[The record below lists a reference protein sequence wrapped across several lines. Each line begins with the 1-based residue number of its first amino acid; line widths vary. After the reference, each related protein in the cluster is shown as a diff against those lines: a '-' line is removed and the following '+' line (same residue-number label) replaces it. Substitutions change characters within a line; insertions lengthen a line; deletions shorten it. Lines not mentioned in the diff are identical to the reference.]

1 MQVILIENVEGLG
14 KTNDMVTVKG
24 GYGRNYLLPR
34 KMALMANDSNRKI
47 ANEILAQANR
57 REEKVL
63 SQYQGLVDKI
73 NTEAIKVGAK
83 VGTTGKIF
91 GSVTNV
97 QLAEAIKKA
106 TGEEVDRRKITI
118 KSEEVKQ
125 LGEYE
130 AQLVLH
136 PKVKVDFN
144 FEVISE

>member
-1 MQVILIENVEGLG
+1 MQVILIENVKGLG
-14 KTNDMVTVKG
+14 KANDTIEVKG

-34 KMALMANDSNRKI
+34 KLALMANASNKKI
-47 ANEILAQANR
+47 AAEIVAQANR

-63 SQYQGLVDKI
+63 SQYEGLVEKI
-73 NTEAIKVGAK
+73 NSEVIKVGAK

-118 KSEEVKQ
+118 TSEEVKQ

>member
-1 MQVILIENVEGLG
+1 MQVILIENVKGLG
-14 KTNDMVTVKG
+14 KANDLVEVKG
-24 GYGRNYLLPR
+24 GYGRNFLLPNR
-34 KMALMANDSNRKI
+34 LALMANKSNKKI
-47 ANEILAQANR
+47 AGEIVAQAER
-57 REEKVL
+57 REQKVL
-63 SQYQGLVDKI
+63 SQFEGLVEKIKDK
-73 NTEAIKVGAK
+73 TIKVGAK

-97 QLAEAIKKA
+97 QLAEAIKKN

-118 KSEEVKQ
+118 LSEEVKT

>member
-1 MQVILIENVEGLG
+1 MQVILIENVKGLG
-14 KTNDMVTVKG
+14 KTNDLIEVKG

-34 KMALMANDSNRKI
+34 KLALMANESNKKK
-47 ANEILAQANR
+47 AAEIFAQAQR

-63 SQYQGLVDKI
+63 SQYQGLVEKI
-73 NTEAIKVGAK
+73 NSESIKVGAK

-118 KSEEVKQ
+118 ISEEVKQ

>member
-14 KTNDMVTVKG
+14 KTNDLITVKG

-63 SQYQGLVDKI
+63 SKYQVLVDKI

>member
-1 MQVILIENVEGLG
+1 MDVILIENVKGLG
-14 KTNDMVTVKG
+14 KANDLVKVKG
-24 GYGRNYLLPR
+24 GYGRNYLLPNR
-34 KMALMANDSNRKI
+34 LALMANKSNKKI
-47 ANEILAQANR
+47 AGEIVAQAER
-57 REEKVL
+57 REQKVL
-63 SQYQGLVDKI
+63 SQFEGLVEKI
-73 NTEAIKVGAK
+73 NSNSIKVGAK

-97 QLAEAIKKA
+97 QLADAIKKT

-118 KSEEVKQ
+118 LSEEVKTV
-125 LGEYE
+125 GEYQ

>member
-1 MQVILIENVEGLG
+1 MQVILIENVKGLG
-14 KTNDMVTVKG
+14 KVNDLIEVKG
-24 GYGRNYLLPR
+24 GYGRNFLLPNR
-34 KMALMANDSNRKI
+34 LALMANKSNKKI
-47 ANEILAQANR
+47 AAEIVSQAQR
-57 REEKVL
+57 REQKVL
-63 SQYQGLVDKI
+63 SQFEGLVKKLGER
-73 NTEAIKVGAK
+73 TIKVGAK

-97 QLAEAIKKA
+97 QLADAIKKS

-118 KSEEVKQ
+118 LSDEVKA
-125 LGEYE
+125 LGAYQ

>member
-136 PKVKVDFN
+136 R
-144 FEVISE
+144 

>member
-1 MQVILIENVEGLG
+1 MQVILIENVKGLG
-14 KTNDMVTVKG
+14 KANDLVEVKG
-24 GYGRNYLLPR
+24 GYGRNYLLPNR
-34 KMALMANDSNRKI
+34 LALMANKGNKKV
-47 ANEILAQANR
+47 AAEIVAQAER
-57 REEKVL
+57 REQKVL
-63 SQYQGLVDKI
+63 SQFEGLVEKI
-73 NTEAIKVGAK
+73 NSHTIKVGAK

-97 QLAEAIKKA
+97 QLADAIKKT

-118 KSEEVKQ
+118 LSEEVKT

-144 FEVISE
+144 FEVIGE

>member
-1 MQVILIENVEGLG
+1 MQVILIENVKGLG
-14 KTNDMVTVKG
+14 KANDIIEVKG

-34 KMALMANDSNRKI
+34 KMALMANASNKKV
-47 ANEILAQANR
+47 AAEIVAQASR

-63 SQYQGLVDKI
+63 SQYEGLVNKI
-73 NTEAIKVGAK
+73 NSEAIKVGAK

-118 KSEEVKQ
+118 LSEEVKQ

>member
-1 MQVILIENVEGLG
+1 MQVILIENVKGLG
-14 KTNDMVTVKG
+14 KANDLVEVKG
-24 GYGRNYLLPR
+24 GYGRNYLLPNR
-34 KMALMANDSNRKI
+34 LALMANKGNKKV
-47 ANEILAQANR
+47 AAEIVAQADR
-57 REEKVL
+57 REQKVL
-63 SQYQGLVDKI
+63 SQFEGLVEKI
-73 NTEAIKVGAK
+73 NNQTIKVGAK

-97 QLAEAIKKA
+97 QLAEAIKKN

-118 KSEEVKQ
+118 LSEEVKT

>member
-1 MQVILIENVEGLG
+1 MEIILLENVDGLG
-14 KTNDMVTVKG
+14 KISDQVTVKN

-34 KMALMANDSNRKI
+34 KMALLANKSNKAKAAEI
-47 ANEILAQANR
+47 ASQAAR

-63 SQYQGLVDKI
+63 SQYEGLVSQIKAA
-73 NTEAIKVGAK
+73 TVKVGAK

-118 KSEEVKQ
+118 KAEEVKQ

-130 AQLVLH
+130 AVIALH

-144 FEVISE
+144 FEVIAE